1 MAGPSSYDD
10 CVASLSHSLSFLT
23 SSVQTLERAT
33 TDLPRLSTTLRTTRH
48 FELIPQPSL
57 AAAEASL
64 RDEIGPHIT
73 LLLERADTQV
83 ERQERRIETLKARSE
98 LLAGRMAAGDID
110 SVRGAGGKPAPGG
123 RGGATAGQVRTD
135 GEHGL
140 RVRALR
146 TRKEGLKYSVE
157 RLELELEQKE
167 KELRKRLGRP

>member
-64 RDEIGPHIT
+64 RDEIGPYIS
-73 LLLERADTQV
+73 LVLDRAETQV

-110 SVRGAGGKPAPGG
+110 SVRGGG
-123 RGGATAGQVRTD
+123 RPASSSRGDRGQVRTD

-167 KELRKRLGRP
+167 KELRRRLGKS